1 MSLLVTGILTTIA
14 KGALTA
20 ALGPFVEEARDATLN
35 AAHDTIR
42 STVAGR
48 MSIDEWAAAAIT
60 GVDKVKERVI
70 EEGDLRFVGGKL
82 KFAPSASL
90 AEDSVT
96 ISFQL
101 YFLDE
106 LGKWQMASAES
117 NVPSSKFTAESLDEL
132 SSLGEIVFDV
142 E

>member
-1 MSLLVTGILTTIA
+1 MSLLVAGALATIA

-20 ALGPFVEEARDATLN
+20 ALGPFIAEARDATLN

-48 MSIDEWAAAAIT
+48 MSIDEWAAAAIE
-60 GVDKVKERVI
+60 GVDKVKERAI
-70 EEGDLRFVGGKL
+70 EEGNLRFVGGKL
-82 KFAPSASL
+82 KFTCSTPAS
-90 AEDSVT
+90 EDTVI

-106 LGKWQMASAES
+106 MNKWQMASAES
-117 NVPSSKFTAESLDEL
+117 SVPASKFTTEALNEL
-132 SSLGEIVFDV
+132 GSLGEIVFDV

>member
-1 MSLLVTGILTTIA
+1 MSFLAAGLAVLA

-20 ALGPFVEEARDATLN
+20 ALGPFIEEARDATLT
-35 AAHDTIR
+35 AAQDTIR

-48 MSIDEWAAAAIT
+48 MSVEEWAAAAIE
-60 GVDKVKERVI
+60 GVDKVKEHAI

-82 KFAPSASL
+82 KFTPSMLASE
-90 AEDSVT
+90 EDVM

-106 LGKWQMASAES
+106 SGKWQMASAAS
-117 NVPSSKFTAESLDEL
+117 DVPASKFTFEALDEL
-132 SSLGEIVFDV
+132 RTKGEIVFEV